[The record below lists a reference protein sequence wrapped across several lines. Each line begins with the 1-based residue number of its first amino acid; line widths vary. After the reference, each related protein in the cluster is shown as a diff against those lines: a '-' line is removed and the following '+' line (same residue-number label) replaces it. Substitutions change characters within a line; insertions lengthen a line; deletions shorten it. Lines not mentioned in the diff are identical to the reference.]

1 MNKDKLRQ
9 TINVFAILITLAVNG
24 LANALPLNGHTTGE
38 ISDMFTVYFI
48 PAGYVFSIWG
58 IIYLFLIGF
67 AIYQALPSQREDPRL
82 RSIGYIFAL
91 SCLAN
96 STWIFLWHY
105 LLFPWT
111 LLVMTA
117 LLGLLIAIYLR
128 LGIGQA
134 RVAPAE
140 AWLVDVPFSIYLGW
154 ISVAAISN
162 ATVLLAYLG
171 WNGWGIPT
179 SVWAII
185 MLAAATLIA
194 SLVSLRRGDVA
205 YALVIVWAFAG
216 IAIQQSATPAVS
228 IAAWVASG
236 LAALMLVVGLFF
248 YELRRQSGKG

>member
-9 TINVFAILITLAVNG
+9 IVNVLALILTLSVNG

-38 ISDMFTVYFI
+38 ISDMFKVYFV

-58 IIYLFLIGF
+58 VIYLFLIGF
-67 AIYQALPSQREDPRL
+67 AIYQALPSQRENPRL
-82 RSIGYIFAL
+82 RRIGYLFAL

-96 STWIFLWHY
+96 SAWIFLWHS

-111 LLVMTA
+111 LLVMAA

-128 LGIGQA
+128 LGIGKI

-140 AWLVDVPFSIYLGW
+140 AWLVHVPFSLYLGW

-162 ATVLLAYLG
+162 ATMLLAYLG
-171 WNGWGIPT
+171 WNGWGLPAEI
-179 SVWAII
+179 WAVL
-185 MLAAATLIA
+185 MLAAATGIA
-194 SLVSLRRGDVA
+194 ALVSLRHGDVA
-205 YALVIVWAFAG
+205 YALVIVWALAG
-216 IAIQQSATPAVS
+216 IAVQQSATPAVS

-236 LAALMLVVGLFF
+236 LTALMLVIGRFF
-248 YELRRQSGKG
+248 YELRRQSGEN

>member
-9 TINVFAILITLAVNG
+9 IVNVLALILTLSVNG

-38 ISDMFTVYFI
+38 ISDMFKVYFV

-58 IIYLFLIGF
+58 VIYLFLIGF
-67 AIYQALPSQREDPRL
+67 AIYQALPGQRENPRL
-82 RSIGYIFAL
+82 RRSGYLFAL

-96 STWIFLWHY
+96 SAWIFLWHY

-111 LLVMTA
+111 LLIMAA

-128 LGIGQA
+128 LGIGKI

-140 AWLVDVPFSIYLGW
+140 AWLVHVPFSLYLGW

-162 ATVLLAYLG
+162 TTVLLAYLG
-171 WNGWGIPT
+171 WNGWGIPVN
-179 SVWAII
+179 VWAII
-185 MLAAATLIA
+185 MLAAATVIA
-194 SLVSLRRGDVA
+194 SLVSLMRGDVA
-205 YALVIVWAFAG
+205 YALVIVWACAG
-216 IAIQQSATPAVS
+216 IAIQQSGTPAVS
-228 IAAWVASG
+228 IAAWFACG
-236 LAALMLVVGLFF
+236 FAALMLVVGRFF